1 VAKKMELADW
11 AAKRFEANQIF
22 TPSTPIS
29 VADLFAG
36 RGEQIFRLVDA
47 VGERGRHVILY
58 GERGVG
64 KTSLSQITRFLIPVG
79 FEQIKF
85 IRVQCFP
92 TDTFS
97 TIARKVFKEVRF
109 NVDSEEGGQTVY
121 DVAALYPGEITPD
134 DFIRELSLWNDN
146 HIPIVVIDEFNELSD
161 PLAPL
166 LMANTIKALSDSA
179 TNVTLI
185 VVGVANDVKQLI
197 SSHESIERC
206 TEEILMPRM
215 KTDELKDIIEQRVA
229 QLGMSIT
236 GNAKWTIINLSK
248 GLPQYVHSLGRQ
260 ACFEAIKN
268 KRLNI
273 KDEDAEAAV
282 QSLLASSDQTFK
294 DAYEVATRSNQPGNL
309 FKQVLTACALARP
322 DESGYFAPGWVQEPL
337 SAIVDKQIDIA
348 NFQEHLK
355 QFLTVKRGQ
364 ILERVGEERAYRFR
378 FRHPAMQPYVIMR
391 GIRENIVDEKAKQA
405 LSSPEQGDLFPTV

>member
-1 VAKKMELADW
+1 MAKMTLQDW

-36 RGEQIFRLVDA
+36 RSEQIFRMIDVI
-47 VGERGRHVILY
+47 GERGRHAILY

-64 KTSLSQITRFLIPVG
+64 KTSISQIAPYMVPVG
-79 FEQIKF
+79 LEHIKF

-92 TDTFS
+92 TDNFS
-97 TIARKVFKEVRF
+97 SIARKIFKEVRF
-109 NVDSEEGGQTVY
+109 NVDTQDGETIY
-121 DVAALYPGEITPD
+121 DIAALYPGEITPD
-134 DFIRELSLWNDN
+134 DFIRELSAWNEN
-146 HIPIVVIDEFNELSD
+146 YIPIVVVDEFNEISD
-161 PLAPL
+161 PLAPV
-166 LMANTIKALSDSA
+166 LMANVIKALSDSA

-185 VVGVANDVKQLI
+185 IVGVASDVKQLI

-215 KTDELKDIIEQRVA
+215 KSDELKDIIEKRVA
-229 QLGMSIT
+229 QLGMTIS
-236 GNAKWTIINLSK
+236 GDAKWTIINLSK

-260 ACFEAIKN
+260 ACFEAISKQ
-268 KRLNI
+268 RLAI
-273 KDEDAEAAV
+273 KDEDAEVAV
-282 QSLLASSDQTFK
+282 QNLLASSDQTFK
-294 DAYEVATRSNQPGNL
+294 DAYEVAVRSNQPGNL
-309 FKQVLTACALARP
+309 FRQVLTACALARS
-322 DESGYFAPGWVQEPL
+322 DESGYFAPAWIREPL

-355 QFLTVKRGQ
+355 QFLTEKRGE
-364 ILERVGEERAYRFR
+364 ILERIGEERAYRFR

-391 GIRENIVDEKAKQA
+391 GIRESIVDDKAKQA
-405 LSSPEQGDLFPTV
+405 LSSPEQGDLFGGN